1 LAKIIVLED
10 ESNLAELL
18 KELLQFEQ
26 YEVQAPRTFNNA
38 LANIEDYLPDG
49 IIIDVHLNELNGLD
63 LIEEIRKSE
72 KLSNVY
78 ILALSGMDH
87 SHSAKESGANDF
99 LLKPFI
105 PDEIINLL
113 KENVIQ

>member
-18 KELLQFEQ
+18 KELLQFEH
-26 YEVQAPRTFNNA
+26 YEVQAPRIFNDV
-38 LANIEDYLPDG
+38 LSNIEEYSPDG
-49 IIIDVHLNELNGLD
+49 IIIDVHLNKLNGLD

-72 KLSNVY
+72 KLSKVY
-78 ILALSGMDH
+78 ILALSGMVH